1 MTETTSSPE
10 REPATDDAQ
19 AQTASDR
26 ANVRHATVRL
36 ETGMRFRAEAGSGH
50 TLPLDANPT
59 HGGQGGGFSPM
70 ELLLIGLGGCTGMDV
85 ISILRKMRQDVRDYR
100 VEVEGVRR
108 DEHPRIFTRIQV
120 VHVVRGRDL
129 DPKLVGRAVELSAT
143 RYCPASA
150 MLGASAE
157 IEHDFRIE
165 ETDRAADAHPD

>member
-1 MTETTSSPE
+1 MTKTTPPP
-10 REPATDDAQ
+10 REPSAVAGQ
-19 AQTASDR
+19 AQTPSGQP
-26 ANVRHATVRL
+26 NVRRATVSL
-36 ETGMRFRAEAGSGH
+36 QHGMQFRGQAGSGH
-50 TLPLDANPT
+50 ALTLDANPG

-70 ELLLIGLGGCTGMDV
+70 ELLLVGLGGCTGMDV

-108 DEHPRIFTRIQV
+108 DEHPQIFTRIQV
-120 VHVVRGRDL
+120 VHVVRGQSL

-157 IEHDFRIE
+157 IEHRFRIE
-165 ETDRAADAHPD
+165 EGDGTADTQPD